1 MTRANGGDR
10 QGHEPARRIGGV
22 KTAVIVFP
30 GSNCDR
36 DSAVAIEAVTGR
48 APAMVWHA
56 DTSLPPVDLIVIP
69 GGFAYGDY
77 LRSGAMAAHSPVM
90 REVAAKARSGVPVLG
105 ICNGFQVLTEAGLL
119 PGVLMRNARLRFIC
133 RDVVL
138 RVERDDT
145 IFTRR
150 YRAGVTVTMPVAHN
164 DGNYVAD
171 HETVAR
177 LEGEGLIAFRYLE
190 NPNGSAAAIAGILDP
205 ARRILG
211 MMPHP
216 ERAAEAVLGGTDGR
230 ALFEA
235 LAESLAA

>member
-1 MTRANGGDR
+1 M
-10 QGHEPARRIGGV
+10 

-36 DSAVAIEAVTGR
+36 DSAVVVEAVTGR
-48 APAMVWHA
+48 APALVWHGDA
-56 DTSLPPVDLIVIP
+56 VLPPADLIVIP

-77 LRSGAMAAHSPVM
+77 LRSGAMAAHSPIM
-90 REVAAKARSGVPVLG
+90 REVAARARAGVAILG

-119 PGVLMRNARLRFIC
+119 PGALMRNAGLRFIC
-133 RDVVL
+133 RDVAL
-138 RVERDDT
+138 SVERDDT

-150 YRAGVTVTMPVAHN
+150 YRAGATVTMPVAHN

-171 HETVAR
+171 PETVAR
-177 LEGEGLIAFRYLE
+177 LEGDGLIAFRYRE
-190 NPNGSAAAIAGILDP
+190 NPNGSTAEIAGIFDP

-230 ALFEA
+230 ALFEG
-235 LAESLAA
+235 LAEGLAA